1 MSPGPSE
8 VDKALIQ
15 KLEVQNFQNASD
27 NSQRLQ
33 QKLVN
38 EKKHEIDQRNKAE
51 EQNRKNKF
59 RVSFIFF
66 SPRSSILQIFFLKYM
81 SSKSRKTNKLRGS
94 HSVFKYS

>member
-59 RVSFIFF
+59 RVSFIF
-66 SPRSSILQIFFLKYM
+66 SVILNLVNVEM
-81 SSKSRKTNKLRGS
+81 TVEMGS
-94 HSVFKYS
+94 TDESVDYNL

>member
-59 RVSFIFF
+59 RVSFIF
-66 SPRSSILQIFFLKYM
+66 SVILNSFNIFIKTRFIKK
-81 SSKSRKTNKLRGS
+81 SKKRIN
-94 HSVFKYS
+94 

>member
-66 SPRSSILQIFFLKYM
+66 LREGEFYFFFSEIFNSSNIFIKTHVIKK
-81 SSKSRKTNKLRGS
+81 SKKRIN
-94 HSVFKYS
+94 

>member
-66 SPRSSILQIFFLKYM
+66 FSEIFNSSNIFIKTHVIKK
-81 SSKSRKTNKLRGS
+81 SKKRIN
-94 HSVFKYS
+94 

>member
-59 RVSFIFF
+59 RVSFIF
-66 SPRSSILQIFFLKYM
+66 SVILNSFNIFIKTHFIKK
-81 SSKSRKTNKLRGS
+81 SKKRIN
-94 HSVFKYS
+94 

>member
-66 SPRSSILQIFFLKYM
+66 FSEIFNSSNIFIKIHVIEK
-81 SSKSRKTNKLRGS
+81 SKNE
-94 HSVFKYS
+94 

>member
-1 MSPGPSE
+1 MISPGPSD

-38 EKKHEIDQRNKAE
+38 EKKIEIDQRNKAE

-59 RVSFIFF
+59 RVS
-66 SPRSSILQIFFLKYM
+66 IL
-81 SSKSRKTNKLRGS
+81 
-94 HSVFKYS
+94 

>member
-66 SPRSSILQIFFLKYM
+66 LRDLQF
-81 SSKSRKTNKLRGS
+81 
-94 HSVFKYS
+94 FKYFY